1 MFFLVG
7 FMASG
12 KTTVGSQLA
21 AAMELEFCDLDCRFE
36 EITTLTIP
44 AFFEKYGEE
53 AFRDKES
60 EILRDVVNEC
70 SKRVFGTG
78 GGCVIR
84 EENRALLDR
93 QHVIYLKVPFEVI
106 YKRLT
111 AKNKSARPLAN
122 TKSKEELR
130 ALYKER
136 EKWYRS
142 VSTYCI
148 ECEDYLPSEIVA
160 LILNLL
166 DH

>member
-21 AAMELEFCDLDCRFE
+21 AALGLEFCDLDCKFE
-36 EITTLTIP
+36 KITTSTIP
-44 AFFEKYGEE
+44 SFFEKYGEE

-60 EILRDVVNEC
+60 DILQEVINKC
-70 SKRVFGTG
+70 SKKVFGTG

-84 EENRALLDR
+84 EENRVLLDG
-93 QHVIYLKVPFEVI
+93 QQVIYLKVPFDVI

-111 AKNKSARPLAN
+111 VKNKNARPLAN
-122 TKSKEELR
+122 TKSKEELYS
-130 ALYKER
+130 LYKER
-136 EKWYRS
+136 EQWYKS

-148 ECEDYLPSEIVA
+148 ECENLLPSEIVA
-160 LILNLL
+160 LILNRLN
-166 DH
+166 H